1 MATKLAKILNAK
13 INSVYLIISQ
23 IFLDRLVDKI
33 GKVDEVN
40 QILLDKGTRLGCQ
53 NVWLGCD
60 FVWQLSLLLKS
71 EKISN
76 IDNQISLIT
85 LFHFV

>member
-1 MATKLAKILNAK
+1 MAKILNAK

-40 QILLDKGTRLGCQ
+40 QILLDKGTRLGCR

-60 FVWQLSLLLKS
+60 FCVAI
-71 EKISN
+71 E
-76 IDNQISLIT
+76 LIIEIREN
-85 LFHFV
+85 F